1 MAVDEEA
8 AGCGCTSRPELAC
21 TLGPAEFR
29 QRLDRIRGLTRAAL
43 RERTRDGLQLRLG
56 YDSAAAAEV
65 RELVAL
71 ERACCGFLDFQ
82 LREQGDRLLVNITAP
97 AEAKDTVEEIFS
109 EFAGKPPASA

>member
-1 MAVDEEA
+1 VAANGDP
-8 AGCGCTSRPELAC
+8 AGCGCAPRPELAC

-29 QRLDRIRGLTRAAL
+29 QRLVRIRLLTRTAL

-82 LREQGDRLLVNITAP
+82 LREQGDRLLVTITAP
-97 AEAKDTVEEIFS
+97 AEAADSVAEIFS
-109 EFAGKPPASA
+109 EFAGEPYASA